1 LSGEA
6 VSLIAGLFGKL
17 PAHGD
22 FVQRGWP
29 QETVSALD
37 EWLTEGL
44 AAERADLD
52 DDAFAVRMSAGP
64 MWQGYL
70 PPGTAGPL
78 AMHLAL
84 APSID
89 KAGRYFFLTSGV
101 AGPAAAVW
109 AQASQAPAFAASLE
123 NAMYDALASALDAET
138 LLATVTEAV
147 QPPDARAEMLA
158 GVALPSQS
166 AWWIDAPE
174 PVLLRSERN
183 DTILLAQLLDGGT
196 A

>member
-1 LSGEA
+1 M
-6 VSLIAGLFGKL
+6 SLIAGLFGKL

-37 EWLTEGL
+37 EWLTAGL
-44 AAERADLD
+44 AAERADFDD
-52 DDAFAVRMSAGP
+52 DDAFAARMSAGP

-78 AMHLAL
+78 AVHLAL

-101 AGPAAAVW
+101 AGTAEAVW

-123 NAMYDALASALDAET
+123 NAMYDALASTLDAET
-138 LLATVTEAV
+138 MLATVTEAV
-147 QPPDARAEMLA
+147 QLPDARAEMLA
-158 GVALPSQS
+158 GVALPSRS